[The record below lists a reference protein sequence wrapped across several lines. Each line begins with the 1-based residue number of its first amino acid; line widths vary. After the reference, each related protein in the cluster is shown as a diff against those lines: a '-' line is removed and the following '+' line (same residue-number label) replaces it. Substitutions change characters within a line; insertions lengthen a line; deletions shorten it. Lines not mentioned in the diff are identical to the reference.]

1 MHRRARG
8 DRNGLNGVSTG
19 NTTLIRA
26 LQDFVLTQ
34 PEFDRLRELVREHT
48 GIALSDAKRQLVY
61 GRLARRLRALKLES
75 FGDYIELVE
84 SGDPVELEEFVNAV
98 TTNLTSFFREPHH
111 FDYLAREALPAMA
124 ARAGGANRLR
134 IWCCAA
140 STGEEPYSI
149 AMVLREAES
158 LLRGWDV
165 KLLATDLDSAVLAA
179 GAAGIYATGR
189 FEGMDP
195 KRMARFFDKGTGPQ
209 AGKLRARE
217 ELRNLVTFKQLNLM
231 QEWPLR
237 GPLDAIF
244 CRNVVIYFDKA
255 TQRVLF
261 ERMAMLQRPGDL
273 LFLGHSES
281 LYRVSERYELIGRT
295 IYRRLED

>member
-1 MHRRARG
+1 
-8 DRNGLNGVSTG
+8 VSTN
-19 NTTLIRA
+19 NTTQIRA
-26 LQDFVLTQ
+26 LQDFALSQ

-48 GIALSDAKRQLVY
+48 GIALSEAKRQLVY
-61 GRLARRLRALKLES
+61 GRLARRLRALKMDS
-75 FGDYIELVE
+75 FGEYIDMIEA
-84 SGDPVELEEFVNAV
+84 GDPAELEEFVNAV

-111 FDYLAREALPAMA
+111 FDYLAGEALPALV
-124 ARAGGANRLR
+124 ARDTGAHRLR
-134 IWCCAA
+134 LWCCAA

-149 AMVLREAES
+149 AMVLREAEN

-165 KLLATDLDSAVLAA
+165 KVLATDLDSAVLAT
-179 GAAGIYATGR
+179 GAAGVYAAER
-189 FEGMDP
+189 FQGMDP
-195 KRMARFFDKGTGPQ
+195 KRMARFFDKGMGAQ

-217 ELRNLVTFKQLNLM
+217 ELRNLVTFGQLNLM

-237 GPLDAIF
+237 GPFDAIF

-255 TQRVLF
+255 TQRTLF
-261 ERMAMLQRPGDL
+261 ERMATLQRPGDL

-281 LYRVSERYELIGRT
+281 LYRVSDRYELIGRT